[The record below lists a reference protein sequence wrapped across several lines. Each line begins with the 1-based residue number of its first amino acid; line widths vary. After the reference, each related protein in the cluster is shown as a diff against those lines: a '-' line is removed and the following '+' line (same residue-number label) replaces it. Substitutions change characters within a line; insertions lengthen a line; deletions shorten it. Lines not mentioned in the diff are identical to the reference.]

1 MSNRVDKGSGSYFEL
16 DLKSLKDHIASLE
29 NQLNNRQCIIE
40 ELLIKSYEN
49 SCNYIE
55 NVRYI

>member
-40 ELLIKSYEN
+40 ELLTKSYEN
-49 SCNYIE
+49 SCNYTE

>member
-29 NQLNNRQCIIE
+29 NQLNNRQYIIE

-49 SCNYIE
+49 SCNYTE